1 MTQCWSSSR
10 RGAAICRRRCRV
22 GSCSTR
28 CSPRALVSCP
38 SSATSV
44 RYPASSARSHRS
56 VSAAYKPNSR
66 SAPPSPPG
74 PLTASDAWL
83 LEEYLI
89 ERSKT
94 RCLLRR
100 QDRADRA
107 AAATPSLRAPRSCRR
122 AADGRGRRRRAIR
135 RPRPARPPTA
145 RPSLLPRAR
154 QSPRRR
160 PPLRRPPSADTAC
173 RPVHALALMTRLGR
187 VSLFSIPV
195 TPCPSA
201 WARIGLDVCLRLF
214 LLRR

>member
-74 PLTASDAWL
+74 PLTAPDAWL

-94 RCLLRR
+94 RCARMIFE
-100 QDRADRA
+100 RADRA
-107 AAATPSLRAPRSCRR
+107 AAATPSLRALRSSRR
-122 AADGRGRRRRAIR
+122 AAAGLGRPRRAIR
-135 RPRPARPPTA
+135 RPRLAPRTA
-145 RPSLLPRAR
+145 RLSLLPRAR
-154 QSPRRR
+154 RSPRHR
-160 PPLRRPPSADTAC
+160 PPLPRPPSLCADTDA
-173 RPVHALALMTRLGR
+173 ALSML
-187 VSLFSIPV
+187 SP
-195 TPCPSA
+195 
-201 WARIGLDVCLRLF
+201 
-214 LLRR
+214 